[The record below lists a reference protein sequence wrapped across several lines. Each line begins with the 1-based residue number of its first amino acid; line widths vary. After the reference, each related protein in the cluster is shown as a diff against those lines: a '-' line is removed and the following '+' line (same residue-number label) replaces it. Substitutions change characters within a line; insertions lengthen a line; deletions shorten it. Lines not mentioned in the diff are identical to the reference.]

1 MARRPVHI
9 PKTALTDKKRAALRA
24 SDFAVPSERKY
35 PINDLFH
42 ARLALTYVLTPS
54 NAAYRD
60 EVVRAVM
67 ARYPELQFWW
77 AAQSRGLAAKRVRKA
92 TSRRASGRRMVA
104 NPYEEWMDED
114 ELAREQE
121 RKARAALLS
130 SLGPNVG
137 SNADWADPAYQ
148 LNGKRFLVDS
158 EDGTLDIV
166 KRGRWNKRDEFYEDE
181 TLARFDTAA
190 EAAAWLKT
198 QRLRSN
204 PRPKATS
211 RRMPGQRM
219 VANPEREDYP
229 IDPFALLFELE
240 RLEEGVKTMSDAD
253 VRTALAES
261 KKKLKSAADRLR
273 RVQKGSDRRAATE
286 ASQVR
291 GHYAGMAFIL
301 ETELAERGL
310 RPFPRHENPRR
321 EVETEGYF
329 AALEPTR
336 AKYAERSP
344 EELGLMRSR
353 AAKLLR
359 KHAGKSDREVAKA
372 LGLDPH
378 DPAVI
383 RQIMLMREH
392 PVLTNPRRKLPKSG
406 EGKGIVSRAERGLGT
421 KYRTMREGM
430 LLEGGDVM
438 LLPHRL
444 PGHEGKRMT
453 DLSEAGR
460 EWDYEYNDAKPI
472 LDLLAA
478 SKAPMLRRTTVAKK
492 LKEEG
497 MSVDEVFRGFAFL
510 RSHGLLKEPREGYVA
525 LAKANPRRRGPDA
538 RLATLV
544 ASGVR
549 RGKKEILED
558 IQKGR
563 VPRTVK
569 TFSELHDY
577 VDANEYGGLFSDTF
591 QSLPQDTRIAV
602 MEEVQGALD
611 AWLRSRGGH
620 KATPR
625 SKANPRPATRA
636 KRAGGRTAAQSNAAK
651 AMKLFHSGQASSLA
665 EAWAMLRR

>member
-1 MARRPVHI
+1 
-9 PKTALTDKKRAALRA
+9 
-24 SDFAVPSERKY
+24 
-35 PINDLFH
+35 
-42 ARLALTYVLTPS
+42 
-54 NAAYRD
+54 
-60 EVVRAVM
+60 
-67 ARYPELQFWW
+67 
-77 AAQSRGLAAKRVRKA
+77 
-92 TSRRASGRRMVA
+92 
-104 NPYEEWMDED
+104 MDED

-121 RKARAALLS
+121 RKARAALFS

-148 LNGKRFLVDS
+148 LDGKRFLVDS

-198 QRLRSN
+198 QRLRS
-204 PRPKATS
+204 
-211 RRMPGQRM
+211 
-219 VANPEREDYP
+219 
-229 IDPFALLFELE
+229 
-240 RLEEGVKTMSDAD
+240 
-253 VRTALAES
+253 
-261 KKKLKSAADRLR
+261 
-273 RVQKGSDRRAATE
+273 
-286 ASQVR
+286 
-291 GHYAGMAFIL
+291 
-301 ETELAERGL
+301 
-310 RPFPRHENPRR
+310 
-321 EVETEGYF
+321 
-329 AALEPTR
+329 
-336 AKYAERSP
+336 
-344 EELGLMRSR
+344 
-353 AAKLLR
+353 
-359 KHAGKSDREVAKA
+359 
-372 LGLDPH
+372 
-378 DPAVI
+378 
-383 RQIMLMREH
+383 
-392 PVLTNPRRKLPKSG
+392 NPRRKLPKSG

-525 LAKANPRRRGPDA
+525 LAKANPRREVETEEYFAAMEPTRAKYASRSPEELVLVRSRAAKMLRKFDFESEREVAKALGLDPRDPKVLKAIELMRKHPVLDNPRRRGPDA

-611 AWLRSRGGH
+611 AWLRSRGGN

-625 SKANPRPATRA
+625 SKANPRPAARA
-636 KRAGGRTAAQSNAAK
+636 KRTESRTAAQSNAAK
-651 AMKLFHSGQASSLA
+651 AMRLFHSGQASSLA